1 MNRDEVDSRLKAA
14 LVKMHVYERDH
25 NRVAF
30 IHTKEILQLIYEHA
44 PIDEKDLKSM
54 LRISA
59 SVDKRY
65 ITQYLDG
72 FRVWGVIF
80 RENGIIYADKP
91 DTTIQERKEEIR
103 QEEIIEASTPKQ
115 KCKYDLPKH
124 GTCEYRGIIKSKKT
138 CEDCKKAVLV

>member
-1 MNRDEVDSRLKAA
+1 MEQLERWLKQA

-25 NRVAF
+25 NRIAY
-30 IHTKEILQLIYEHA
+30 IHTKEILQLIFENA

-59 SVDKRY
+59 SIDKRY

-80 RENGIIYADKP
+80 RENGVIYVDNPKNFP
-91 DTTIQERKEEIR
+91 IEEKEQIR
-103 QEEIIEASTPKQ
+103 QDEIISNTNEGQNNDET
-115 KCKYDLPKH
+115 
-124 GTCEYRGIIKSKKT
+124 GTGRNRIISKGKSPI
-138 CEDCKKAVLV
+138 L